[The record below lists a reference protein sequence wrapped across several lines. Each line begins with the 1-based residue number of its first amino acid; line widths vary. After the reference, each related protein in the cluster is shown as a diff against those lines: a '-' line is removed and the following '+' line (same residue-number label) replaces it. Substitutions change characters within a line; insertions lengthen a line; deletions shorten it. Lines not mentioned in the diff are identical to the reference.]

1 MGYTNWF
8 FLARCTFYRDLIKH
22 LWFFWW
28 FEVVNL
34 QRDSV
39 LDLKMTSYLTWESPL
54 LQLWLE
60 TVWYLFNNGSSQPNQ
75 LAVVPKGTKLDC
87 QSWAWWANLFLL
99 LHVTVFVFSGTFRNR
114 GKTIWSSF
122 KKIWIVKLMWMNYAA
137 SRSDRAEREQ
147 ASWVVWFTAEKAE
160 YQVWLQIQ
168 HRPDNPPLLRIW
180 LSALFILS

>member
-1 MGYTNWF
+1 
-8 FLARCTFYRDLIKH
+8 
-22 LWFFWW
+22 
-28 FEVVNL
+28 
-34 QRDSV
+34 
-39 LDLKMTSYLTWESPL
+39 MTSYLMWESPL

-60 TVWYLFNNGSSQPNQ
+60 IVWCLFNNGSSHSNQ

-122 KKIWIVKLMWMNYAA
+122 KKIWIVKKLMVTLMWLNYAA
-137 SRSDRAEREQ
+137 SHPDRAETEQ
-147 ASWVVWFTAEKAE
+147 ASWVAWFTAEKAE
-160 YQVWLQIQ
+160 FEVWLQIQ
-168 HRPDNPPLLRIW
+168 HLPDNPSLLRLW